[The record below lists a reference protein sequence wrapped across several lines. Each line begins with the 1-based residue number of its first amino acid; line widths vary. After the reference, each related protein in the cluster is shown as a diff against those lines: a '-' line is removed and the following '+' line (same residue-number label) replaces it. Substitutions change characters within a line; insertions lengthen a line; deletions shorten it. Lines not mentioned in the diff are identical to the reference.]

1 MIEQIR
7 QTGAHFVEGGQIDEN
22 TSWSLVETRYID
34 SNEVKSRY
42 IHILERWEGNTGT
55 WLYVNN
61 VPEGVDYVAVANRA
75 AAYLEKHPV
84 SIEYEDVREA

>member
-1 MIEQIR
+1 MLETTQA
-7 QTGAHFVEGGQIDEN
+7 GAHIVEGGQINEN
-22 TSWSLVETRYID
+22 TTWSLVETRD
-34 SNEVKSRY
+34 MNSNEVKSRY

-61 VPEGVDYVAVANRA
+61 VPEGVDYAAVATRA

-84 SIEYEDVREA
+84 NIEYEDVMEE